1 MKRLSSIP
9 LMISSLA
16 VGGITVTPLWSQTDT
31 LQMDVTFVGNRQ
43 MEVRDAVK
51 LSSWPTARPLSMS
64 KPVLSYELLSKR
76 LQFEPSMTPIEATR
90 LRVDPAL
97 SRLYR
102 GYVRAA
108 AGTRG
113 TTLVDASFTDLRSR
127 DGSWGAAFHHNATN
141 GPSSLLTGRLKD
153 NSLDAWVSRFV
164 GKEKISFQVNAG
176 QNQVLMYGFDSLRV
190 DSALTPN
197 AAPTVVWSHAMLAT
211 KLKSHK
217 TGEND
222 FNHEVDIQL
231 GWLGNDIG
239 AHERT
244 LGVSANAHRAFGEF
258 QGKLDVD
265 LQFDQYGA
273 NEEESANQ
281 AVVVVEPNL
290 STHKGPLNI
299 NAGLGLA
306 IDADQPT
313 RDGVGDSFH
322 LYPRAELSINLLR
335 NLFVPYGRIGG
346 DLMAN
351 NFHSLTQNNSFYAPA
366 SLGTTSSGQGFRSTN
381 KRLALAGG
389 LRGTVTQVFR
399 FHGYFSTANYED
411 FVLFRPTSREAGA
424 DAMFTFDAVYDTLTI
439 RTLGGEAEFD
449 LGENW
454 SFSGG
459 AKLLSYNTSN
469 EQRAW
474 NLPKASWNASATY
487 TLIKGLEISADATYI
502 GERFS
507 VLQSDN
513 YGETS
518 QLPDGSY
525 QINLP
530 GFLDLNV
537 TTQYTYND
545 RLGGWLTFAN
555 VANAKYA
562 EWGGFPVQG
571 FQVLAGV
578 HYAF

>member
-16 VGGITVTPLWSQTDT
+16 IGGITVTPLWSQTDT
-31 LQMDVTFVGNRQ
+31 LQMDVTFIGNRQ

-51 LSSWPTARPLSMS
+51 LSSWPTAWPLSMS
-64 KPVLSYELLSKR
+64 KPALSYELLSKR
-76 LQFEPSMTPIEATR
+76 LQFEPSMTPIKATR

-127 DGSWGAAFHHNATN
+127 DGSWGTAFHHNATN

-164 GKEKISFQVNAG
+164 GKEKISFQVHAG

-231 GWLGNDIG
+231 GWLGNNLG

-244 LGVSANAHRAFGEF
+244 LGVSANAHRA
-258 QGKLDVD
+258 L
-265 LQFDQYGA
+265 A
-273 NEEESANQ
+273 NSKGNWMSIFSLTNTGQ
-281 AVVVVEPNL
+281 RRGIREP
-290 STHKGPLNI
+290 SGCRRRAQPVYPQRPLNI

-313 RDGVGDSFH
+313 RDGVGDSFICTH
-322 LYPRAELSINLLR
+322 GLNCPSICCAICLYPTVEL
-335 NLFVPYGRIGG
+335 
-346 DLMAN
+346 
-351 NFHSLTQNNSFYAPA
+351 
-366 SLGTTSSGQGFRSTN
+366 
-381 KRLALAGG
+381 
-389 LRGTVTQVFR
+389 
-399 FHGYFSTANYED
+399 
-411 FVLFRPTSREAGA
+411 EA
-424 DAMFTFDAVYDTLTI
+424 I
-439 RTLGGEAEFD
+439 
-449 LGENW
+449 
-454 SFSGG
+454 
-459 AKLLSYNTSN
+459 
-469 EQRAW
+469 
-474 NLPKASWNASATY
+474 
-487 TLIKGLEISADATYI
+487 
-502 GERFS
+502 
-507 VLQSDN
+507 
-513 YGETS
+513 
-518 QLPDGSY
+518 
-525 QINLP
+525 
-530 GFLDLNV
+530 
-537 TTQYTYND
+537 
-545 RLGGWLTFAN
+545 
-555 VANAKYA
+555 
-562 EWGGFPVQG
+562 
-571 FQVLAGV
+571 
-578 HYAF
+578 